1 LHFRPLE
8 RCPYYIHH
16 INARHNPSVKYQ
28 LVIRSASGYPFTAHI
43 LPHTNEQHRRPTTLK
58 MSSQISSPPQTQKR
72 ARRLSKFVEGS
83 PATGAELLQQTPT
96 SNELFLNILSE
107 MDEFEKK
114 RQHPGSSSSVDSLL
128 LLSNG
133 SPGKDRRKSSE
144 REERRGTGGG
154 RPSLDAV
161 REVVEE
167 KKGKR
172 IVGRLR
178 ALTGGREREGKGAV
192 YPGT

>member
-1 LHFRPLE
+1 
-8 RCPYYIHH
+8 
-16 INARHNPSVKYQ
+16 
-28 LVIRSASGYPFTAHI
+28 
-43 LPHTNEQHRRPTTLK
+43 

-128 LLSNG
+128 LSNG
-133 SPGKDRRKSSE
+133 RPGKDRRKSSE
-144 REERRGTGGG
+144 REERRSTGVG

-167 KKGKR
+167 KKGKK

>member
-1 LHFRPLE
+1 
-8 RCPYYIHH
+8 
-16 INARHNPSVKYQ
+16 
-28 LVIRSASGYPFTAHI
+28 
-43 LPHTNEQHRRPTTLK
+43 
-58 MSSQISSPPQTQKR
+58 
-72 ARRLSKFVEGS
+72 
-83 PATGAELLQQTPT
+83 
-96 SNELFLNILSE
+96 

-133 SPGKDRRKSSE
+133 SPCKDRRKSSE
-144 REERRGTGGG
+144 REERRSTGGG